1 MNDEDVL
8 GDELRASIRRGAET
22 ITRALTP
29 PQQPSFQRAF
39 AGVTKVNADGTLD
52 ILFQGTA
59 LTSVPATT
67 SCFGV
72 NTSSTVVVDFFG
84 TQAIVTGVVADNLSA
99 LGSSQY
105 TREII
110 YDRPDKADAAPY
122 VCTEEPAHF
131 ETITVCYKTNDLYEG
146 TQEVRGNAGGF
157 ALFDLTAVNDSTA
170 YLKIRNMLIS
180 GKTIDT
186 HKTDGVLRNLEL
198 HLGGGWEIQ
207 HADNIWI
214 TRIYGNNRIAR

>member
-1 MNDEDVL
+1 MEDDVL
-8 GDELRASIRRGAET
+8 ANDFKDSIARGAEA
-22 ITRALTP
+22 IAQRFGRQVA
-29 PQQPSFQRAF
+29 PSFKR
-39 AGVTKVNADGTLD
+39 GLGSVVKINSTGTLD
-52 ILFQGTA
+52 VKYQNVTFQR
-59 LTSVPATT
+59 VKATT
-67 SCFGV
+67 SCTGV
-72 NTSSTVVVDFFG
+72 KIGSTVIVDFYG
-84 TQAIVTGVVADNLSA
+84 AQAVVTGVIADNLSA
-99 LGSSQY
+99 LNSPQY

-110 YDRPDKADAAPY
+110 YDKPDKADAAPY

-157 ALFDLTAVNDSTA
+157 ALFDLTAATDSTA

-186 HKTDGVLRNLEL
+186 HKTDGVWRNLEL